1 VTRGKRMSSL
11 RLFGEFG
18 PPASRSYIYTP
29 PKTRWWPILAA
40 FVTGA
45 VCVLVV
51 RGLPQHRVEVTST
64 RQIYTGHDPQS
75 IDYAGAV
82 TTSTITRSEP
92 VKFQEERP
100 PTQDDQPAISPALE
114 VIVKPTDSGES
125 PVQAR
130 HSAAKGHHVTTKR
143 HVARKSHRHERNDAY
158 ARYYDPG
165 RNSYYGGYDGYWR

>member
-1 VTRGKRMSSL
+1 MSSL

-75 IDYAGAV
+75 IDCAGAV

-114 VIVKPTDSGES
+114 VIVKPTDGGES

-130 HSAAKGHHVTTKR
+130 HSAAKGIT
-143 HVARKSHRHERNDAY
+143 
-158 ARYYDPG
+158 
-165 RNSYYGGYDGYWR
+165 